1 MKKVI
6 ALAALTA
13 LGAAAAHAYLG
24 EVLASW
30 QAPGTYGTINGL
42 AFQGEYIWVKNTYS
56 REGAVF
62 KCTTTGSVITEIAF
76 PYPAPSF
83 YSYGLTF
90 DGEYLWTIY
99 QYWRIPYHDDYRKY
113 TTTGSYAGGFSLQV
127 WYGPESVAVTW
138 DGHHLYTEETSPR
151 PYRISKYTTAGTLVA
166 TFPMTVRV
174 GSDMAYYKRQLW
186 YYGGGLVHGVTL
198 NGSVVA
204 SFAAPGGSC
213 AGTAFDGEYLWTV
226 DRNRPQYIYKVDIDV
241 VDVAPAS
248 VGKVKALYR

>member
-13 LGAAAAHAYLG
+13 TLALVAYAGMG

-30 QAPGTYGTINGL
+30 QAPGTYGVINGL

-56 REGAVF
+56 RERGVF
-62 KCTTTGSVITEIAF
+62 KCTTTGTVVTEIAF
-76 PYPAPSF
+76 PYPEPTF

-99 QYWRIPYHDDYRKY
+99 QYWRSVGSHDDYRKY
-113 TTTGSYAGGFSLQV
+113 TTNGSFAGWFHGHL
-127 WYGPESVAVTW
+127 WYLGSIAVTW
-138 DGHHLYTEETSPR
+138 DGEYIFTHF
-151 PYRISKYTTAGTLVA
+151 PYRPRGEKYTTAGSLVA
-166 TFPMTVRV
+166 TFPMTVGV
-174 GSDMAYYKRQLW
+174 YSDMAYYKRQLW
-186 YYGGGLVHGVTL
+186 YYGGGGLVYGVTL

-204 SFAAPGGSC
+204 SFQPPGGSC

-226 DRNRPQYIYKVDIDV
+226 DKNRPQYVYKVDIDV
-241 VDVAPAS
+241 VGVAPAS
-248 VGKVKALYR
+248 VGRVKALFR

>member
-1 MKKVI
+1 MKKAIVLAALV
-6 ALAALTA
+6 ALAA
-13 LGAAAAHAYLG
+13 AAAEAYLG

-56 REGAVF
+56 REGGVF

-76 PYPAPSF
+76 PYPEPTF

-99 QYWRIPYHDDYRKY
+99 QYWRSVGSHDDYRKY
-113 TTTGSYAGGFSLQV
+113 TTNGSFAGWFHGHL
-127 WYGPESVAVTW
+127 WYLGSIAVTW
-138 DGHHLYTEETSPR
+138 DGEHILTHF
-151 PYRISKYTTAGTLVA
+151 PYRPRVEKYTTEGSLIA
-166 TFPMTVRV
+166 TFKMPLDFY
-174 GSDMAYYKRQLW
+174 SDMAYYKRQLW
-186 YYGGGLVHGVTL
+186 YCNAYLIYGVTL

-204 SFAAPGGSC
+204 SFQPPGGSC
-213 AGTAFDGEYLWTV
+213 AGTAFDGEYLWTS
-226 DRNRPQYIYKVDIDV
+226 DRNTPQYIYKVDIDV

-248 VGKVKALYR
+248 VRRVKALYR

>member
-1 MKKVI
+1 MNKVI
-6 ALAALTA
+6 ALAALVA

-30 QAPGTYGTINGL
+30 QAPGTYGVINGL

-56 REGAVF
+56 REGGVF
-62 KCTTTGSVITEIAF
+62 KCTTTGSVVTEIAF
-76 PYPAPSF
+76 PYPEPTF

-99 QYWRIPYHDDYRKY
+99 QYWRSVGSHDNYRQY
-113 TTTGSYAGGFSLQV
+113 TTTGSYAGGFV
-127 WYGPESVAVTW
+127 GHPWYYGSIAVTW
-138 DGHHLYTEETSPR
+138 DGEYLWTDETR
-151 PYRISKYTTAGTLVA
+151 LNRHFKYTTAGTLVA
-166 TFPMTVRV
+166 SFPMTVGV
-174 GSDMAYYKRQLW
+174 YSDMAYYKRQLW
-186 YYGGGLVHGVTL
+186 YYGGGGLVYGVTL

-226 DRNRPQYIYKVDIDV
+226 DKNRPQYVYKVDIDV
-241 VDVAPAS
+241 VDFAPAS
-248 VGKVKALYR
+248 VGRVKALYR